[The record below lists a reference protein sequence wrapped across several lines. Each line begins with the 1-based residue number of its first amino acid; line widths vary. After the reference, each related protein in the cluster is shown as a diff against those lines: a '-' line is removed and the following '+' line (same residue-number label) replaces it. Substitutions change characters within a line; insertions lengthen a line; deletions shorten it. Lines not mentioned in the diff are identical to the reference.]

1 MNRLFLKIN
10 IVVVGA
16 MLILS
21 SCVVSKKKYD
31 DLMARKVRL
40 ESEKTSCEEELDK
53 RRAELQDLQ
62 SQIAKLKNE
71 KAAMDATYQVLLSD
85 KGKISKELVDQY
97 KQLEYAK
104 LENEKL
110 AAELKAREERVKELE
125 KILSDKDKAVNDLK
139 NRISQALTSFQ
150 GQGLTVQVKNGKVYV
165 SLAEKLLFKTGSTSV
180 DPKGVEALKQLAA
193 ALKEQKDI
201 SVLVEG
207 HTDDVPIA
215 KGTQC
220 MIDNWELSVMRA
232 TAITRILTSYGVEST
247 KITAAGRG
255 EFFPID
261 PAKTPDARQK
271 NRRTEII
278 LTPKLDEIFQILNSN

>member
-1 MNRLFLKIN
+1 MKKTL
-10 IVVVGA
+10 IVIGCSMA
-16 MLILS
+16 LLLS
-21 SCVVSKKKYD
+21 SCVVTKKKYD
-31 DLMARKVRL
+31 DLMARKVRV
-40 ESEKTSCEEELDK
+40 EGDKAACEEELDK
-53 RRAELQDLQ
+53 RKAELRDLQ
-62 SQIAKLKNE
+62 AQINKMKDE
-71 KAAMDATYQVLLSD
+71 KKVLDATYESLLND

-97 KQLEYAK
+97 KQLELAK

-110 AAELKAREERVKELE
+110 ATELKAREERVKELE

-139 NRISQALTSFQ
+139 NKISQALTSFQ

-180 DPKGVEALKQLAA
+180 DPKGVEALKQLAS
-193 ALKEQKDI
+193 ALKEQADI

-215 KGTQC
+215 KGTSC

-232 TAITRILTSYGVEST
+232 TAITRILTSYGVAPT

-255 EFFPID
+255 EFFPVD